1 MSMEKTERL
10 FDINGRTRYDKE
22 KGVGPWTG

>member
-1 MSMEKTERL
+1 MSTEKTERL
-10 FDINGRTRYDKE
+10 FDINEQTRYDKE